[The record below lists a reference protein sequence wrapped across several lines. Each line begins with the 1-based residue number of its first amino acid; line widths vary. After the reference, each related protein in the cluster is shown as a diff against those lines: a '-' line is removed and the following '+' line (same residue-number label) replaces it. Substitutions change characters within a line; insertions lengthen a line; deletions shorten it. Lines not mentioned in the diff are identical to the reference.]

1 MNFKDTENPTLDI
14 TAYNTYPLRVK
25 LEAGGNPSLITRD
38 LTSKGSQ
45 SYTIELTQAERDSLR
60 SLMTGDTLPVRETVC
75 ALQNGAEISW
85 SYKDYTMTKGNRGAR
100 ILVNGTWKEAI
111 PYVGVNGQWKEAITY
126 VGVNNQW
133 KEGI

>member
-25 LEAGGNPSLITRD
+25 LEAGGNPQLITRD
-38 LTSKGSQ
+38 LTGKGSQ
-45 SYTIELTQAERDSLR
+45 SYTIELTQEERDTLR
-60 SLMTGDTLPVRETVC
+60 SLMTGDYLNVRETVC
-75 ALQNGAEISW
+75 AMSGNTELSA
-85 SYKDYTMTKGNRGAR
+85 SYKDYKMTKGNRGAR

-111 PYVGVNGQWKEAITY
+111 PYVGVNGQWKEAISY
-126 VGVNNQW
+126 IGVNGTW